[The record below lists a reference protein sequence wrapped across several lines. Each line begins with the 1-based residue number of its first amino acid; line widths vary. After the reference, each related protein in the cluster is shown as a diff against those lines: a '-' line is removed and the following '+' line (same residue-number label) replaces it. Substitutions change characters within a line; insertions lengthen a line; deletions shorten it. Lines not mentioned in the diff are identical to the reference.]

1 MSTQAQ
7 IRFWLLATGL
17 FLLVV
22 WALRGVLLPFVA
34 GFAIAYFLNPPVAA
48 LCRQKLPRAAAAG
61 ITILAA
67 IFVAV
72 AIVLLILPV
81 LQSQFLALINVV
93 PTYAETFHS
102 RVVPWLMHV
111 AEKLSPDDVEK
122 LRGALSDHAGAAMN
136 WVAQFLKQVLSGSL
150 AIFDILTLV
159 FITPLVAFYVLRDWE
174 TLTGVIDRALPRRH
188 YAVIRAQLNAIDQT
202 LAGFVRGQALVCISL
217 GIFYATGLTM
227 LGLDFGAAV
236 GLTTGVL
243 SFIPYVGSTFGLLM
257 SLILGAGQ
265 FGDWPHLVGI
275 LAVFGCGQI
284 LEGYILTPK
293 LVGDRVGLHPVWIIF
308 GLFAGASLLGFLG
321 MLIAVPVAAVIGV
334 LLRFGMTQYR
344 DSAYYRDD
352 TPAVP

>member
-1 MSTQAQ
+1 MSAQAQ
-7 IRFWLLATGL
+7 LRFWLLATGI
-17 FLLVV
+17 FLLIV
-22 WALRGVLLPFVA
+22 WALRGMLLPFVA
-34 GFAIAYFLNPPVAA
+34 GLAIAYFLNPPVAA
-48 LCRQKLPRAAAAG
+48 LCRRQLPRVAASG
-61 ITILAA
+61 MIILAA

-72 AIVLLILPV
+72 AIVFLIVPV
-81 LQSQFLALINVV
+81 LHSQIMALINIV
-93 PTYAETFHS
+93 PTYAETFHKS
-102 RVVPWLMHV
+102 VVPWLIHV

-122 LRGALSDHAGAAMN
+122 LRGALSEHAGAAMN
-136 WVAQFLKQVLSGSL
+136 WLAQFLKQILSGSL
-150 AIFDILTLV
+150 ALFDILTLI
-159 FITPLVAFYVLRDWE
+159 FITPLVAFYVLRDWDA
-174 TLTGVIDRALPRRH
+174 LTGVIDAALPRRH

-217 GIFYATGLTM
+217 GVYYATGLT
-227 LGLDFGAAV
+227 LVGLEFGAAV
-236 GLTTGVL
+236 GLTTGLL

-284 LEGYILTPK
+284 LEGYFLTPK

-334 LLRFGMTQYR
+334 LLRFGLQQYQA
-344 DSAYYRDD
+344 SAYYRDD

>member
-1 MSTQAQ
+1 MSAQAQ
-7 IRFWLLATGL
+7 LRFWLLATGL
-17 FLLVV
+17 FLLIV
-22 WALRGVLLPFVA
+22 WALRSMLLPFVA
-34 GFAIAYFLNPPVAA
+34 GLAIAYFLNPPVAA
-48 LCRQKLPRAAAAG
+48 LSRQKLPRVAAAG
-61 ITILAA
+61 IVILAA

-72 AIVLLILPV
+72 AIVLLIFPV
-81 LQSQFLALINVV
+81 LQSQFVALISIV

-122 LRGALSDHAGAAMN
+122 LRGALSDHAGSAMN

-174 TLTGVIDRALPRRH
+174 TLTGIIDQALPRRH
-188 YAVIRAQLNAIDQT
+188 YAIIRAQLNAIDQT
-202 LAGFVRGQALVCISL
+202 LAGFVRGQALVCICL
-217 GIFYATGLTM
+217 GIFYATGLT
-227 LGLDFGAAV
+227 LVGLDFGAAV
-236 GLTTGVL
+236 GLTTGIL

-265 FGDWPHLVGI
+265 FGDWPHLLGI
-275 LAVFGCGQI
+275 LLVFGCGQI

-321 MLIAVPVAAVIGV
+321 MLIAVPVTAVIGV
-334 LLRFGMTQYR
+334 LLRFGMNQYR
-344 DSAYYRDD
+344 SSVYYRDD
-352 TPAVP
+352 TPAAP